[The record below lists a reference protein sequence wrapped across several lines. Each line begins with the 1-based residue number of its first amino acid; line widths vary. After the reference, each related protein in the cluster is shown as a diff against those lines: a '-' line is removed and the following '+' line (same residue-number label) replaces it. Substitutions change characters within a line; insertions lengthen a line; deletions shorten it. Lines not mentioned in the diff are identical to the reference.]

1 MRTHIRR
8 PTSDSQTRFD
18 ARDYRRALGQY
29 PTGVTVITTR
39 GPDGRRIGI
48 TANSFT
54 SVSLAP
60 PLVCW
65 SPSKKASHFSELE
78 NAASF
83 AVNVLAAGQHH
94 LSRQFATSGQDKFEG
109 VGVTEGIG
117 GLPLIEGAVAHFQ
130 CCTVLRVDAGDHLIL
145 LGEVVRYDAD
155 GGEPLV
161 YHSGRYLTVG
171 QHADV

>member
-1 MRTHIRR
+1 MRKHIRR

-65 SPSKKASHFSELE
+65 SLSKKASHFSELE

-109 VGVTEGIG
+109 VGVLSCT
-117 GLPLIEGAVAHFQ
+117 LPRTMSTRWHAWPTPSCDDYGASANSCMKPPPDPYQPRARHSS
-130 CCTVLRVDAGDHLIL
+130 RWGRSAPS
-145 LGEVVRYDAD
+145 VVS
-155 GGEPLV
+155 PP
-161 YHSGRYLTVG
+161 
-171 QHADV
+171 